1 MTNSLYKSN
10 KSQFVKTINSK
21 PQSTAERLHSSLCSV
36 DPVRISTH
44 RHPGMQ
50 QQNSH

>member
-1 MTNSLYKSN
+1 MTNSLYESN
-10 KSQFVKTINSK
+10 KSQFEKTTSNK
-21 PQSTAERLHSSLCSV
+21 PRSAAERLHSSLCSV